1 MRIPTRLTLLLFLS
15 SLVAVG
21 QTESE
26 GAPRTKYRLG
36 YDSPSSAWDN
46 ALFECNGRLGS
57 IVFGETAHERLQF
70 KEEIL
75 WSGGPDDSTADGASW
90 ALPEIQR
97 LLFEG
102 DGPKAHDLFG
112 RSMTG
117 VCFEQMKYQA
127 IIYSTLRS
135 ALSFT
140 SSRPV
145 RIQTTD
151 QVLHPTNGLIT
162 RETGAGGLIQVEFIT
177 ERSFTKEYITVH

>member
-26 GAPRTKYRLG
+26 GAPRTKYGLG
-36 YDSPSSAWDN
+36 YDSPAWDN
-46 ALFECNGRLGS
+46 SLPVSNGRLGS

-75 WSGGPDDSTADGASW
+75 WSGGPDVSTADGASW

-127 IIYSTLRS
+127 MIYSTSRT

-140 SSRPV
+140 SPRPV
-145 RIQTTD
+145 RIQTTG

-162 RETGAGGLIQVEFIT
+162 RETGAGGLIQIEFIT
-177 ERSFTKEYITVH
+177 ERSFTTE